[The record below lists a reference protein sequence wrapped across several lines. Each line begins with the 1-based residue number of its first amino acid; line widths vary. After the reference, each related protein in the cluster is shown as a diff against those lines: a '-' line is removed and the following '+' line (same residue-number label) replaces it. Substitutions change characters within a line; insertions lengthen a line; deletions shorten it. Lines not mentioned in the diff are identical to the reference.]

1 MNPELSAFD
10 LHMHTIHSKDG
21 MQNPYT
27 LFKLMKKK
35 GLRGVAPTEHWRAAT
50 LKVIERESRF
60 IIPACEYKTTDYGEI
75 IGLFVSEHIENR
87 SFAEVSEDIRDNNG
101 LVVLPHPRD
110 PLRKYT
116 AIRRGLP
123 DELIVK
129 HVDLIEG
136 INSRCIIDYFNK
148 RAQRLAKRLNKP
160 MTAGSDGHTSWEM
173 GHAKTWLQDI
183 ETADDIFR
191 ELKQG
196 RTQITGWPS
205 FFMLHIPTMLWQRVR
220 KVAYDSW

>member
-1 MNPELSAFD
+1 MNSRLSAFD
-10 LHMHTIHSKDG
+10 FHMHTIHSKDG
-21 MQNPYT
+21 MQNPYS
-27 LFKLMKKK
+27 LFKMMKQK

-50 LKVIERESRF
+50 LKVIEREGRF
-60 IIPACEYKTTDYGEI
+60 IIPACEYKTTDYGEV
-75 IGLFVSEHIENR
+75 IGVFVSKHIENR
-87 SFAEVSEDIRDNNG
+87 TFAEISEDVHDNNG

-110 PLRKYT
+110 ILRKDA
-116 AIRRGLP
+116 AIRKGLP
-123 DELIVK
+123 DELISR

-136 INSRCIIDYFNK
+136 INSRCIFDYFNK
-148 RAQRLAKRLNKP
+148 RAQKLAKRLNKP

-183 ETADDIFR
+183 ETADDIYE
-191 ELKQG
+191 ELKKG

-220 KVAYDSW
+220 KIAYDAW

>member
-1 MNPELSAFD
+1 MNPRLSAFD

-35 GLRGVAPTEHWRAAT
+35 GLRGVAPTEHWRAST
-50 LKVIERESRF
+50 LKVIEREGRF

-75 IGLFVSEHIENR
+75 IGLFVSKHIENR
-87 SFAEVSEDIRDNNG
+87 SFVEVSEDVRDNNG

-116 AIRRGLP
+116 ALRRGLP
-123 DELIVK
+123 DDLIVK

-136 INSRCIIDYFNK
+136 INSRSIINYFNK

-160 MTAGSDGHTSWEM
+160 MTAGSDGHTSWEI
-173 GHAKTWLQDI
+173 GI
-183 ETADDIFR
+183 VP
-191 ELKQG
+191 LK
-196 RTQITGWPS
+196 
-205 FFMLHIPTMLWQRVR
+205 
-220 KVAYDSW
+220 

>member
-1 MNPELSAFD
+1 MNQRLSAFD

-21 MQNPYT
+21 LQNPYS
-27 LFKLMKKK
+27 LFKTMKKK
-35 GLRGVAPTEHWRAAT
+35 GLRGVAPTEHWRAST
-50 LKVIERESRF
+50 LKVIERDGLF
-60 IIPACEYKTTDYGEI
+60 IIPACEYKTKDYGEV
-75 IGLFVSEHIENR
+75 IGLFISEHIENR
-87 SFAEVSEDIRDNNG
+87 TFAETAEDVHDNNG

-110 PLRKYT
+110 PLRKHT
-116 AIRRGLP
+116 AIRKGLP
-123 DELIVK
+123 DELITK

-148 RAQRLAKRLNKP
+148 RAQKLAKRLNKP
-160 MTAGSDGHTSWEM
+160 MTAGSDGHSSWEM

-183 ETADDIFR
+183 ETADDIYN
-191 ELKQG
+191 ELKKG